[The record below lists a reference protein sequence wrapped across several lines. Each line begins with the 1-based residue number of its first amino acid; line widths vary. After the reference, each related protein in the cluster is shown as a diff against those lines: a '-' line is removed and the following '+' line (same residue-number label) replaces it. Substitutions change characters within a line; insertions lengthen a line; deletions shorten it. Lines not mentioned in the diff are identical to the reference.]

1 MQTRRS
7 ARRGAGP
14 CPGVGG
20 CANQSHPSCP
30 PRSRSSLSLAAS
42 PIDSAPNKAAIK
54 PRGLLRVLKGEVLNV
69 WCSNPSPAALRGRL
83 LPSNREA
90 KVSLRLGL
98 CLSRRCWASRGS
110 GGSWP
115 ARNTRCC
122 PLGASV
128 SWSFVWQKSSQS
140 SNPVSEVAVWSGIF
154 SLLSLCPVKRPGRL
168 EEPAWR
174 GGGGRRGCP
183 ELGWEIKRQKNLTCK

>member
-30 PRSRSSLSLAAS
+30 ARSRSSSSLAAS
-42 PIDSAPNKAAIK
+42 PVDSAPNKAAIK
-54 PRGLLRVLKGEVLNV
+54 PRGLLRALKGEVLTV

-98 CLSRRCWASRGS
+98 RLSRRCWASRGS

-115 ARNTRCC
+115 ARCC

-128 SWSFVWQKSSQS
+128 SLSFVRQKSSQI
-140 SNPVSEVAVWSGIF
+140 SNPVSKVAVWSGMF

-174 GGGGRRGCP
+174 GGRRGCP
-183 ELGWEIKRQKNLTCK
+183 ELGWEIKQQKNLTCK